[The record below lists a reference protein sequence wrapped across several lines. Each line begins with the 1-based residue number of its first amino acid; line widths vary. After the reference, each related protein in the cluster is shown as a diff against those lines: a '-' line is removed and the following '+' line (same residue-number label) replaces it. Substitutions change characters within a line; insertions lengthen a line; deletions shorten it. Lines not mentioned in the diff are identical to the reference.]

1 MFLFSWL
8 KTDSASSSPV
18 NVQVMQAMQSVGD
31 REAVPADRAA
41 PSAVKGSSVQIT
53 LQASRI
59 AAEKEDADKSA
70 AALAETLR
78 GALDTAY
85 AVAGERHSADLTALS
100 SRALAVMALNE
111 AAEFSRAESAAAK
124 MELRGRDRQAVL
136 AQIAEGG
143 LTASSLAA
151 YLNQSVSAR
160 ATMSA
165 EERSLRDGNPALH

>member
-8 KTDSASSSPV
+8 RADSASSSPM
-18 NVQVMQAMQSVGD
+18 NVHITQAIQSVAN
-31 REAVPADRAA
+31 REAVQADRAA
-41 PSAVKGSSVQIT
+41 PPAAKGSSVQIT
-53 LQASRI
+53 LQARRI
-59 AAEKEDADKSA
+59 AAEKEDADKST
-70 AALAETLR
+70 AALAEALR
-78 GALDTAY
+78 WALDAAY

-100 SRALAVMALNE
+100 GRALAVMALNE

-165 EERSLRDGNPALH
+165 EERSLRDGNPALR